1 MYLKKLRLH
10 NFKSFAGTTE
20 VPFSTGFTGVAG
32 PNGMGKSNISDSI
45 LFVLGPPS
53 SKALRADR
61 LTRLFF
67 DGGKTGKPATEC
79 EVSLIFDNTDRA
91 LAIDMDEVE
100 FTRYVKL
107 APGNPDGYYSYFYV
121 NGRRSTQ
128 GEMDALLSKARL
140 SADGYNIVQQGEIN
154 RIIVMSPLERRG
166 LLERLA
172 GIAQYDDDLARAG
185 EKRTSLEANMTQIA
199 TLLSEVERHLAELD
213 GQRTQALRFKDLSDQ
228 KRRYE
233 SALAH
238 MNLSRLKADVST
250 NEKRLDDISNDIT
263 KLKARLEELRTERS
277 RLQSEINGLDAEI
290 AKKGGE
296 EALKIKQEKDKA
308 TLDVGSL
315 DMALEKEQENQAALS
330 KEKTSLDKELTDRR
344 KSIEELKKKA
354 EALASDVDAIEKRV
368 QAHTQA
374 LSSTGDSKNISQKAA
389 ELKKAVFLNE
399 KDQQTKQTA
408 WQEALQSLESKK
420 AEISSAERELALAE
434 EELKNQQAEV
444 KDLEFRVRDAS
455 NSRKGSEQNVG
466 ALTQELH
473 QLKAKER
480 NLSAHADDLARELLE
495 LNRSYSALDAKLKE
509 RGAQGGSLALATDF
523 LLTQGNLGKISGIRG
538 KVEDLLSFDSEIATA
553 VSIAGGNR
561 LQSLVVDTDATA
573 QACIELLNR
582 EKKGRVTLLPLNKML
597 PVRPK
602 GKSLVVQ
609 KAPGCKGFVLDLVK
623 YDGALESVMSYV
635 FGETLV
641 MDSLENARRAMGG
654 VRLVTLRGEL
664 IEASG
669 AMTGG
674 SLGQMGKGKQ
684 ESMATLRNISESL
697 GNKTAEEALV
707 KSELKTVSERLRQVA
722 EGLARH
728 SGEVSGNAN
737 ALDDLAKDLQRGK
750 EKLKGT
756 EQRVKELTSRTGQ
769 LQKDTAEAEKLSSE
783 LNAALEELKVTHSSL
798 EKQYLENLPS
808 ALGSKMKKL
817 QEEGEQLGN
826 ERVRL
831 HRELE
836 AATTSL
842 ASNKEALLARQ
853 KEFGELE
860 KRLTAK
866 NSEIKKITSD
876 LAEAKERLAAIEK
889 VVDSQSHASKAL
901 ASKKDELTKKLTEV
915 STDEGRSSTK
925 LMTQEGLYADFQ
937 IRLQTARKAVEDAL
951 SASKD
956 LPEPEADVKGKSLD
970 EIRRK
975 IESLTADITALGA
988 VNTLALEQYDAEK
1001 KRMDE
1006 FHEEVQRLKD
1016 EREGLISLV
1025 AQLEDKKRVRLS
1037 EVIQGVDQGYR
1048 TIYAEL
1054 SAGGEGELEMEDP
1067 SDPLKGGLLIRARPL
1082 GKKAARLEQLSGG
1095 EKSLASLAFIF
1106 ALQRYDP
1113 SPLYVL
1119 DEVDMSLDGINAEN
1133 IGRMLRRNS
1142 TKAQFIVISLR
1153 KVTLKWAEHLFGVT
1167 MRGDGM
1173 SRVVGLRLDDI
1184 VDVDERELAKVAQH
1198 ENMAPRPQQGEA
1210 A

>member
-1 MYLKKLRLH
+1 
-10 NFKSFAGTTE
+10 
-20 VPFSTGFTGVAG
+20 
-32 PNGMGKSNISDSI
+32 
-45 LFVLGPPS
+45 
-53 SKALRADR
+53 
-61 LTRLFF
+61 
-67 DGGKTGKPATEC
+67 
-79 EVSLIFDNTDRA
+79 
-91 LAIDMDEVE
+91 
-100 FTRYVKL
+100 
-107 APGNPDGYYSYFYV
+107 
-121 NGRRSTQ
+121 
-128 GEMDALLSKARL
+128 
-140 SADGYNIVQQGEIN
+140 
-154 RIIVMSPLERRG
+154 
-166 LLERLA
+166 
-172 GIAQYDDDLARAG
+172 
-185 EKRTSLEANMTQIA
+185 
-199 TLLSEVERHLAELD
+199 
-213 GQRTQALRFKDLSDQ
+213 
-228 KRRYE
+228 
-233 SALAH
+233 
-238 MNLSRLKADVST
+238 
-250 NEKRLDDISNDIT
+250 
-263 KLKARLEELRTERS
+263 
-277 RLQSEINGLDAEI
+277 
-290 AKKGGE
+290 
-296 EALKIKQEKDKA
+296 
-308 TLDVGSL
+308 
-315 DMALEKEQENQAALS
+315 MALEKEQENQAALS

-561 LQSLVVDTDATA
+561 LQSLVVDTEATA

-728 SGEVSGNAN
+728 SGEGSGNAN

-750 EKLKGT
+750 EKLKG
-756 EQRVKELTSRTGQ
+756 
-769 LQKDTAEAEKLSSE
+769 
-783 LNAALEELKVTHSSL
+783 
-798 EKQYLENLPS
+798 
-808 ALGSKMKKL
+808 
-817 QEEGEQLGN
+817 
-826 ERVRL
+826 
-831 HRELE
+831 
-836 AATTSL
+836 
-842 ASNKEALLARQ
+842 
-853 KEFGELE
+853 
-860 KRLTAK
+860 
-866 NSEIKKITSD
+866 
-876 LAEAKERLAAIEK
+876 
-889 VVDSQSHASKAL
+889 
-901 ASKKDELTKKLTEV
+901 
-915 STDEGRSSTK
+915 
-925 LMTQEGLYADFQ
+925 
-937 IRLQTARKAVEDAL
+937 
-951 SASKD
+951 
-956 LPEPEADVKGKSLD
+956 
-970 EIRRK
+970 
-975 IESLTADITALGA
+975 
-988 VNTLALEQYDAEK
+988 
-1001 KRMDE
+1001 
-1006 FHEEVQRLKD
+1006 
-1016 EREGLISLV
+1016 
-1025 AQLEDKKRVRLS
+1025 
-1037 EVIQGVDQGYR
+1037 
-1048 TIYAEL
+1048 
-1054 SAGGEGELEMEDP
+1054 
-1067 SDPLKGGLLIRARPL
+1067 
-1082 GKKAARLEQLSGG
+1082 
-1095 EKSLASLAFIF
+1095 
-1106 ALQRYDP
+1106 
-1113 SPLYVL
+1113 
-1119 DEVDMSLDGINAEN
+1119 
-1133 IGRMLRRNS
+1133 
-1142 TKAQFIVISLR
+1142 
-1153 KVTLKWAEHLFGVT
+1153 
-1167 MRGDGM
+1167 
-1173 SRVVGLRLDDI
+1173 
-1184 VDVDERELAKVAQH
+1184 
-1198 ENMAPRPQQGEA
+1198 
-1210 A
+1210 